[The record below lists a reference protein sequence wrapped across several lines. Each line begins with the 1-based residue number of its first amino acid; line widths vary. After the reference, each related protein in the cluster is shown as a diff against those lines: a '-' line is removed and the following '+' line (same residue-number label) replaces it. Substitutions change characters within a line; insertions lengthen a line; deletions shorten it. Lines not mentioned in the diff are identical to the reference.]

1 MGKASIRDVANLA
14 GVSIATVSQV
24 LNGKGERFSDATKQK
39 VFAARD
45 EVGYVP
51 NASARSLKR
60 GTTTMIGVLVPSLR
74 NPYFGDIV
82 QRMQEGLPDNVS
94 LSIMTAETA
103 TADQTVETLV
113 AAGVQG
119 IVVASQLSNPPA
131 VARSLKRRGIA
142 MVVLE
147 NHDELEDADAVYSSD
162 TQGGRK
168 AAEHL
173 IALGHKHVVLLG
185 NQVYTDNLLYR
196 TASFKKAMA
205 EAGVKVSEVATRNL
219 TKHAGRAAAMAVSV
233 THATAA
239 FALND
244 ELAIGLISGLNA
256 IGIKVPT
263 EMSVIGY
270 DDTDYAEFFRPAL
283 TTIEQPVWDIAK
295 SALDLVLQRIAQPD
309 GERQVAAFDANLIV
323 RESTAPFA

>member
-1 MGKASIRDVANLA
+1 MGKASIRDVASLA

-24 LNGKGERFSDATKQK
+24 LNGKGDRFSEATKAK
-39 VFAARD
+39 VLAARD

-60 GTTTMIGVLVPSLR
+60 GATTMIGVMIPSLR
-74 NPYFGDIV
+74 NPYFGDLV
-82 QRMQEGLPDNVS
+82 QRMQDELPENVS
-94 LSIMTAETA
+94 LSIMSTETGN
-103 TADQTVETLV
+103 ADKAIESMV

-119 IVVASQLSNPPA
+119 IVVGSQLMDPPA
-131 VARSLKRRGIA
+131 VAHSLKRRGIA

-147 NHDELEDADAVYSSD
+147 NHDELEEADAVYASD
-162 TQGGRK
+162 KQGGRK

-173 IALGHKHVVLLG
+173 ISLGHKHVVLLG
-185 NQVYTDNLLYR
+185 NQVYTDNLTYR
-196 TASFKKAMA
+196 TASFKAAMA

-244 ELAIGLISGLNA
+244 ELAIGLISGLHA
-256 IGIKVPT
+256 IGLSVPDDL
-263 EMSVIGY
+263 SVIGY

-295 SALDLVLQRIAQPD
+295 SSLDLVLQRIAQPD
-309 GERQVAAFDANLIV
+309 DERRVAAFDANLIV
-323 RESTAPFA
+323 RESTAPLA